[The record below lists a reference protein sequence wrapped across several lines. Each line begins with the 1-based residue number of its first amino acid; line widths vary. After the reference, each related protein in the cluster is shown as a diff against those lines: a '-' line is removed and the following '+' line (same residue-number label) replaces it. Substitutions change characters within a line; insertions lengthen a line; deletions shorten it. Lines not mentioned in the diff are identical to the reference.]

1 MPDKNAVTVTFLG
14 GLGDIGRNCAVIET
28 ADALLILDCGQLFS
42 GIETPGVD
50 AILPD
55 LDYLIQR
62 QDKIVGCIAT
72 HGHEDHIGAIAYLY
86 KAGLRFPIWS
96 SPFTLGLIAHRLDEA
111 GYLRDADFREV
122 HDNEPGTPESHQ
134 IGPFSVEFLRVTHS
148 VPGGYISAITT
159 PQGVILHSSDFKLDP
174 TPIDGRI
181 TDLPRIR
188 EISADPGIRLML
200 ADSTNSDQD
209 GSSQSESNIGVAL
222 EDVFAENEGR
232 RVIVAA
238 FSSHVH
244 RVQQIVDAARAAGR
258 TIATL
263 GLSMK
268 KNTGLAR
275 RLDILDLPD
284 RDFIDIS
291 DIDDYQ
297 DGEICI
303 VSTGS
308 QGEPGSALSK
318 AAEGKSKWMALGAND
333 TVVLSSHPIPGNEER
348 VYNMINRI
356 VRVDAKVI
364 HSRDKNVHTTGHG
377 KRGELTEL
385 HRAAKPEW
393 FTPVHGE
400 EMHLRA
406 HARLGA
412 DLGVAEEKVLLAR
425 DGDQVVLEDHG
436 LRLRHQ
442 VTPGTHLLVHGHFI
456 GPDRGVVQERTIL
469 GEHGAVIAVV
479 TVDLDSQEL
488 VGRPVITS
496 RGWLDTPELSD
507 IHAEIQ
513 REVVDAVVKLFKNE
527 RDVEYEKLSRVVR
540 RATGSY
546 VADRSRRRP
555 MIVPIIDVI

>member
-1 MPDKNAVTVTFLG
+1 M
-14 GLGDIGRNCAVIET
+14 VIET
-28 ADALLILDCGQLFS
+28 ADALLILDAGQLFS
-42 GIETPGVD
+42 GIERPGVD

-122 HDNEPGTPESHQ
+122 HDNEPGKPESHQ

-188 EISADPGIRLML
+188 EISADPGIRLLL

-209 GSSQSESNIGVAL
+209 GSSQSESKIGVAL

-275 RLDILDLPD
+275 SLGILDLPD

-291 DIDDYQ
+291 DVDDYE
-297 DGEICI
+297 DGRICI

-318 AAEGKSKWMALGAND
+318 AAAGKSRWIAFGPND

-377 KRGELTEL
+377 KRGELAEL
-385 HRAAKPEW
+385 HKAAQPEW

-412 DLGVAEEKVLLAR
+412 ELGVPEDQVLLAR
-425 DGDQVVLEDHG
+425 DGDQLVLEDDG
-436 LRLRHQ
+436 LRLRRQ

-456 GPDRGVVQERTIL
+456 GPDRGVLQERTIL

-479 TVDLDSQEL
+479 TVDLDTNEL

-496 RGWLDTPELSD
+496 RGWLDIPELEN

-513 REVVDAVVKLFKNE
+513 REVVDGVVNLFKHE
-527 RDVEYEKLSRVVR
+527 RDADYQKVIRVVR
-540 RATGSY
+540 RKTGSY

-555 MIVPIIDVI
+555 MIVPIVDVI